1 MNFISDTITLIETWL
16 QTSANA
22 MPLEVFAA
30 VGSLVEEI
38 IAPIPSPLV
47 MTLTGSILQSQGKT
61 FVYGLFIALIASVFK
76 TIAQVGFYYLADKTE
91 DIASSKFGKF
101 FKFSHK
107 DIENVGKHFKGGFRD
122 EIIIVLGRALPIL
135 PSAVISVAA
144 GFIKID
150 MFKYIRASL
159 VGNYIRSLF
168 FMCFGYYSIASY
180 ESINKGYSTVEDML
194 RIGFLIFA
202 VIVIGFILVM
212 RRRSKKNP

>member
-76 TIAQVGFYYLADKTE
+76 TIAQIGFYYLADKTE

-168 FMCFGYYSIASY
+168 FMYFGYYSIASY

-212 RRRSKKNP
+212 RRRAKKA

>member
-16 QTSANA
+16 HNSANA

-38 IAPIPSPLV
+38 VAPIPSPLV
-47 MTLTGSILQSQGKT
+47 MTLTGSILQSQGQT
-61 FVYGLFIALIASVFK
+61 FIYGLFIALIASIFK
-76 TIAQVGFYYLADKTE
+76 TIAQIGFYYLADKTE

-122 EIIIVLGRALPIL
+122 EIIIILGRALPIL
-135 PSAVISVAA
+135 PSALISVAA
-144 GFIKID
+144 GFIKVD

-159 VGNYIRSLF
+159 LGNYIRSLF
-168 FMCFGYYSIASY
+168 FMYFGYYSIASY
-180 ESINKGYSTVEDML
+180 ESLNKGYSTVEDIL

-212 RRRSKKNP
+212 RRRAGSK

>member
-1 MNFISDTITLIETWL
+1 MNFISDTITLVETWL
-16 QTSANA
+16 HNSANA

-76 TIAQVGFYYLADKTE
+76 TIAQIGFYYLADKTE

-168 FMCFGYYSIASY
+168 FMYFGYYSIASY
-180 ESINKGYSTVEDML
+180 ESLNKGYSTFEDIL

>member
-1 MNFISDTITLIETWL
+1 MNFISDTITLVETWL
-16 QTSANA
+16 HNSANA

-76 TIAQVGFYYLADKTE
+76 TIAQIGFYYLADKTE

-168 FMCFGYYSIASY
+168 FMYFGYYSIASY